1 MLRIEVKQEAEST
14 SLVVE
19 GKLTGPWVQELEQCW
34 QTATSVQ
41 VCESIKVNLCAVS
54 FIDFKGRE
62 LLTRMR
68 RCGVRLVAG
77 GCLMK
82 AIVEEIDAEVG
93 AEKSV

>member
-1 MLRIEVKQEAEST
+1 MLRIEVKQESEST
-14 SLVVE
+14 NLVVE
-19 GKLTGPWVQELEQCW
+19 GKLTGPWVEELERCW
-34 QTATSVQ
+34 QATTSAQ
-41 VCESIKVNLCAVS
+41 ACESIKVNLCAVS

-82 AIVEEIDAEVG
+82 AIVEEIDSEVG
-93 AEKSV
+93 SEKIL